1 MLTSILR
8 LVSAVSHFKVVGTL
22 AKTLGKGVVHYAA
35 KALHFVAH
43 SNWGFFGL
51 QILASKIGL

>member
-1 MLTSILR
+1 MLTAVLR
-8 LVSAVSHFKVVGTL
+8 LVSAVSKFKVVGTL
-22 AKTLGKGVVHYAA
+22 AKTVGKTVVHYAA